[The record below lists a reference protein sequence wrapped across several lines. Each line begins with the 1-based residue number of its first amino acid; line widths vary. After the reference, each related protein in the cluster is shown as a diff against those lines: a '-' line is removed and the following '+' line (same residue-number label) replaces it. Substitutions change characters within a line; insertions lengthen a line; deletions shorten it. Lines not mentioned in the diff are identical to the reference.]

1 MTTRFVAATVTHM
14 RRRTLVI
21 TGLLA
26 GTLLLSS
33 CGSDDQLGTFQPAFA
48 PLSPPVVNETSEINF
63 DLAAAQAAADSVAA
77 AAGPA
82 DTPVVAVPIEIPD
95 GAIDMTGQSEIT
107 IDVKDNAFVQRVVVV
122 TEGTRITWVNRG
134 LNAHNVTPSIDG
146 AFEPIP
152 TGSLDS
158 NQSASRTFSL
168 GGDFPYYCSL
178 HGTPRHG
185 QNGLIV
191 VVPAA

>member
-1 MTTRFVAATVTHM
+1 M
-14 RRRTLVI
+14 
-21 TGLLA
+21 
-26 GTLLLSS
+26 LLLSS
-33 CGSDDQLGTFQPAFA
+33 CGSDDELGTFQPAFA

-77 AAGPA
+77 
-82 DTPVVAVPIEIPD
+82 DTPAVAVPIEIPD
-95 GAIDMTGQSEIT
+95 GAIDMTGQGEIT

-134 LNAHNVTPSIDG
+134 LNAHNVTPSIDD

-158 NQSASRTFSL
+158 DQSASRTFST